1 VSEQKYLSKQ
11 KAARRLDLSTR
22 TIDRLRAK
30 GEFDWIKVG
39 ASVRIEITSLEA
51 YESRQ
56 QGGKQQTA
64 VAPERRRA
72 STPKLEA
79 LRAAKAA
86 SRRAAGRT
94 VRPTLRGAV

>member
-1 VSEQKYLSKQ
+1 VNDPKYLSKQ
-11 KAARRLDLSTR
+11 KAARRLDSSTR

-30 GEFDWIKVG
+30 GQLDWIKVG
-39 ASVRIEITSLEA
+39 AGVRIDLASLEA
-51 YESRQ
+51 YERRQ
-56 QGGKQQTA
+56 EGGKQQMATE
-64 VAPERRRA
+64 PERRRP

-86 SRRAAGRT
+86 SHRAAGRT